1 MTPAIQLPLNLPVR
15 PALGRDDF
23 YVSEANRDA
32 LARVEARDWPDRRL
46 ALVGPE
52 GAGKTHLAMVWA
64 AQAEARVID
73 AAKLAA
79 CDLPTLGRG
88 AVAVEDVDRLA
99 ELPEDERRAAEAAL
113 FHLHNMLGAERGS
126 LMITGRTP
134 PARWDLLT
142 PDLASRLS
150 AIEVATVAAP
160 DDALLL
166 ALIVKLFADR
176 QVAVQPNL
184 AAFLALRIERSF
196 RAAEAAVDKIDR
208 LALAEKHRI
217 TRDLAARAL
226 GWRSDGDGPE

>member
-1 MTPAIQLPLNLPVR
+1 LQLPLNLPVR

-23 YVSEANRDA
+23 YVSDANKDA
-32 LARVEARDWPDRRL
+32 LARIEARDWPGGRL

-64 AQAEARVID
+64 AQTGARVI
-73 AAKLAA
+73 AAADLVD
-79 CDLPTLGRG
+79 CDISDLGHG

-99 ELPEDERRAAEAAL
+99 ETPEAERRAAEAAL
-113 FHLHNMLGAERGS
+113 FHLHNLLGAEGGL
-126 LMITGRTP
+126 LMVTGRTP
-134 PARWDLLT
+134 PARWNLLT

-150 AIEVATVAAP
+150 AIGVAAVAAP

-184 AAFLALRIERSF
+184 AGYLAHRIERSF
-196 RAAEAAVDKIDR
+196 CAVESAVEKIDR

-226 GWRSDGDGPE
+226 GWRSSGDGPE